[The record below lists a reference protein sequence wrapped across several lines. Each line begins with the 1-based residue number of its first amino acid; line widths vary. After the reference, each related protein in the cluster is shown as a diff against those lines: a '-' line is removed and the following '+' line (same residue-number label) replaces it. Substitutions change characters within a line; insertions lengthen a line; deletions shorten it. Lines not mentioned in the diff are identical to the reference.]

1 MALSGAEAPRWA
13 VGLHRTTTHLATG
26 FLGGPR
32 PVRLAT
38 VINLQKG
45 ATGPYVLAL
54 MWTYGTWTAAA
65 WTYLALHGTY
75 GLCWLV
81 KDRAFPDRR
90 WDVRITLGGA
100 AVAVGAVLGLY
111 WVIPWLLLSGAAGPP
126 DRPGAVLALAVAGHT
141 MGLALMLGA
150 DAQKHFTLRHR
161 PGLVTE
167 GFFARTRN
175 PNYLGEMMIY
185 GSYGLLAAHW
195 AAWAILGWVWLGVF
209 LPNMLVKDASL
220 ARHAG
225 WAEWKARTGLLLPRL
240 RPPAS
245 AT

>member
-1 MALSGAEAPRWA
+1 VALTAAAAPAWA
-13 VGLHRTTTHLATG
+13 LRLHRATNHLATG

-32 PVRLAT
+32 PVRMAT
-38 VINLQKG
+38 VIDIQKA
-45 ATGPYVLAL
+45 ATGPFVVGL
-54 MWTYGTWTAAA
+54 MWAFDTWTAAA
-65 WTYLALHGTY
+65 WIYLALHGAY
-75 GLCWLV
+75 GLCWLL
-81 KDRAFPDRR
+81 KDRVFPDPR

-100 AVAVGAVLGLY
+100 LVTVAAVLGLY
-111 WVIPWLLLSGAAGPP
+111 WVIPWLLVSGAAGRPE
-126 DRPGAVLALAVAGHT
+126 RPGWLLALAVAAHT
-141 MGLALMLGA
+141 VGLALMLGA
-150 DAQKHFTLRHR
+150 DAQKYFTLRQR
-161 PGLVTE
+161 PGLITG

-220 ARHAG
+220 ARHPG

-240 RPPAS
+240 RPPA
-245 AT
+245 AAA